1 MKASTRP
8 NKAVPSETPTSID
21 ITPPRSS
28 TPSGAKRLIVLAG
41 VGALA
46 VVPPLTLSSYWL
58 YLATLVAV
66 YGVMTMGL
74 SIVFGTA
81 GQLSLAHA
89 SFVGLGAYITAV
101 LDTATSIGA
110 VAQLGVVVIAA
121 ILMGVVVGL
130 PALRVSGLRLA
141 VVTLAF
147 GELFTWVA
155 VRWTGVTGGEQ
166 GLFTSSIRIGPW
178 GTSQPAVGY
187 LFTLSVATVLTAVA
201 SRLPRTALGRAM
213 YAVRDSEMAARSVGI
228 SLVATKLAAFVLAA
242 VYGGIGG
249 WLFAHHVGA
258 ISPGFFSL
266 FESLNLLV
274 AVILGGAASVTGA
287 WIGAA
292 YIVLIPEMF
301 SLVGLANAFPFVAG
315 ALLVIVALAAPDG
328 LVGLVNR
335 ARGRVVRPG
344 RRKPKTETSN
354 DG

>member
-1 MKASTRP
+1 MKASTP
-8 NKAVPSETPTSID
+8 PKPASPSTTPTSGD
-21 ITPPRSS
+21 TSRPRSS
-28 TPSGAKRLIVLAG
+28 SPSGAKRLIVVAG
-41 VGALA
+41 LGALA
-46 VVPPLTLSSYWL
+46 VVPPLTLSRYWL

-110 VAQLGVVVIAA
+110 LPQLGVVVIAA
-121 ILMGVVVGL
+121 VLMGVVVGL

-147 GELFTWVA
+147 GELFTWVT
-155 VRWTGVTGGEQ
+155 VRWTDVTGGEQ

-178 GTSQPAVGY
+178 GASQPAVGY
-187 LFTLSVATVLTAVA
+187 LFTLLVATVLTVVA
-201 SRLPRTALGRAM
+201 CRLPRTSLGRAM

-258 ISPGFFSL
+258 ISPGFFGL

-292 YIVLIPEMF
+292 YIVLVPEIF
-301 SLVGLANAFPFVAG
+301 SLIGLANAFPFVAG
-315 ALLVIVALAAPDG
+315 ALLIIVALAAPDG
-328 LVGLVNR
+328 LVGLANR
-335 ARGRVVRPG
+335 ARGAWLARIDRNPRQKV
-344 RRKPKTETSN
+344 SD